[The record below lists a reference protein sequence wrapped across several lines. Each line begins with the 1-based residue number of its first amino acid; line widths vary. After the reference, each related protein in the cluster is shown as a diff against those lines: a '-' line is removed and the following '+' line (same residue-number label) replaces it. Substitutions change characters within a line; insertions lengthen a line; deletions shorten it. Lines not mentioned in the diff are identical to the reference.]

1 MAFKAFKI
9 CIKDL
14 TFARFRILNHDSKTP
29 KSVFGVFSRFR
40 EVFYGLRILFRVFAP
55 PPPPQK
61 MDVDNCALNLIK
73 LEYHDS
79 LSLGKQAHP
88 MTNELIPATM
98 HPTKPKLTST
108 VAKGTSE
115 KDYIM

>member
-1 MAFKAFKI
+1 
-9 CIKDL
+9 
-14 TFARFRILNHDSKTP
+14 
-29 KSVFGVFSRFR
+29 
-40 EVFYGLRILFRVFAP
+40 
-55 PPPPQK
+55 

-115 KDYIM
+115 KDYVTFSKIIKIFHLDSIISFQIFYLMQSSHFVGER

>member
-1 MAFKAFKI
+1 
-9 CIKDL
+9 
-14 TFARFRILNHDSKTP
+14 
-29 KSVFGVFSRFR
+29 
-40 EVFYGLRILFRVFAP
+40 
-55 PPPPQK
+55 